1 MEWTLNNHILSTYMG
16 FSGSLVGT
24 REGFLVGTRDGSLV
38 GTGDGSLV
46 GKREGIRVGKREG
59 SLVGFVGI
67 FCVGYDRKETKVS
80 CGKGGEL
87 M

>member
-24 REGFLVGTRDGSLV
+24 REGFFVGTR
-38 GTGDGSLV
+38 DGSLV